1 MSDYIR
7 HREVAFESIR
17 GADLQLDALYKG
29 GKAPDLSAE
38 PLSKLIGVGNQGGFR
53 YIKRGNPSRVCM
65 CALVSSMDEPDWPD
79 SLDIERGIFTYYGD
93 NRTAGNGDMHNTKL
107 GGNKILRDAFNALH
121 TGNRELIPVFLVLT
135 KFGPGRDYHFRGL
148 AVPGAEG
155 LGSNEDLVAIW
166 KSDDQGRR
174 FQNYR
179 ARFTILPESLV
190 PAAWINELRNNGEAL
205 GPNCPDSW
213 REFVRSGKAKPLT
226 CQRTLKTRFK
236 EEQLPETPLQ
246 WELINTLVN
255 YFKTEHPDGEHGFE
269 KCAAELCKMSDSKIL
284 ELELTPPTRDG
295 GRDGIGI
302 YRLGTEFSFIKVEFF
317 MEAKCYDPATG
328 NGVKLTS
335 RLISRL
341 KNRQYGYWVTTSYVA
356 PQAYQEIVDD
366 GHPVIIFSARDIAR
380 ILIEHGISTQDRLL
394 SFLRALP

>member
-7 HREVAFESIR
+7 HKEVAFESIR
-17 GADLQLDALYKG
+17 GADLHLDALYKG
-29 GKAPDLSAE
+29 GTTPNLSSE
-38 PLSKLIGVGNQGGFR
+38 PLSKIIGVGNQGGFR
-53 YIKRGNPSRVCM
+53 YIKRGSPSRVVM

-93 NRTAGNGDMHNTKL
+93 NRTAGNGDMHDTKL

-121 TGNRELIPVFLVLT
+121 TGNRECIPVFLIFT
-135 KFGPGRDYHFRGL
+135 KFGQGRDYHFRGL

-166 KSDDQGRR
+166 KSDKEGRR

-179 ARFTILPESLV
+179 ARFTILPESLMRASWV
-190 PAAWINELRNNGEAL
+190 NEIRSTGEAL
-205 GPNCPDSW
+205 GPSCPESW
-213 REFVRSGKAKPLT
+213 RKFIKDGTAKPLT
-226 CQRTLKTRFK
+226 CQRVLKTRTK

-246 WELINTLVN
+246 WELVNTLVN
-255 YFKTEHPDGEHGFE
+255 YFKTEHPEGEHGFE
-269 KCAAELCKMSDSKIL
+269 RCAAEICKMSDSKII

-317 MEAKCYDPATG
+317 MEAKCYDPVSG
-328 NGVKLTS
+328 NGVKMTS

-341 KNRQYGYWVTTSYVA
+341 KHRQFGYWVTTSYVA

-366 GHPVIIFSARDIAR
+366 EHPVVIFSARDIAK
-380 ILIEHGISTQDRLL
+380 IFIEHGISDAQKLQ
-394 SFLRALP
+394 SWLRVLT